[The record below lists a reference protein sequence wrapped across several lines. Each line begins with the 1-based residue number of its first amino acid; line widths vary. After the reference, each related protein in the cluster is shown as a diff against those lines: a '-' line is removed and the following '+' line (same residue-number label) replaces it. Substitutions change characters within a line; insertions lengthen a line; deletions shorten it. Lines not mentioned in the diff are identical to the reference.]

1 MYHRQMTRKPCAQ
14 QKRANSALKSP
25 SGGRRLAQRRA
36 DLQAQV
42 RRYLGLDDL
51 MGLLD
56 LSKVR
61 DRCHDLM
68 DRLQAKE
75 GKSKTQEWVA
85 AQLGIPT
92 RTLQTWI
99 NGEVEPD
106 LERYEMLAE
115 FFSKQLERKVSA
127 NWIMF
132 GQNKEPP
139 LATPDQKQLSRIEE
153 KLDSAL
159 AVLKALAPDAF
170 VQVVGSAAQSNS
182 ESNPRPAP
190 KPASNARKV
199 AAAKRPAVRR

>member
-1 MYHRQMTRKPCAQ
+1 MTKQDCTQ

-51 MGLLD
+51 MGLLE

-85 AQLGIPT
+85 GQLGIPT

-106 LERYEMLAE
+106 IEKYEMLAD
-115 FFSKQLERKVSA
+115 FFTKQLGRRVST

-132 GQNKEPP
+132 GQHKEPP
-139 LATPDQKQLSRIEE
+139 LATPDRNQLNRIEE
-153 KLDSAL
+153 KLDL
-159 AVLKALAPDAF
+159 LLDALAPDAAVQAATDAARPMPESDPRF
-170 VQVVGSAAQSNS
+170 VP
-182 ESNPRPAP
+182 E
-190 KPASNARKV
+190 PASNAKKV
-199 AAAKRPAVRR
+199 ASGKRQAARQ